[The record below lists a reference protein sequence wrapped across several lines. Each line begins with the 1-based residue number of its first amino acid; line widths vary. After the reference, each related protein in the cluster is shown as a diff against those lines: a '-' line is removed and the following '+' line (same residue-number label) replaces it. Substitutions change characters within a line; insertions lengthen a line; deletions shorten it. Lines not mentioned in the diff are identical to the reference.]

1 MRRREFITVI
11 AGATPWLLAVQAQQ
25 AERVRR
31 IGDRQVLKEKREI
44 RHGAQ

>member
-11 AGATPWLLAVQAQQ
+11 AGATARPLAVHAQQ

-31 IGDRQVLKEKREI
+31 IGDRQVLKEKWEI